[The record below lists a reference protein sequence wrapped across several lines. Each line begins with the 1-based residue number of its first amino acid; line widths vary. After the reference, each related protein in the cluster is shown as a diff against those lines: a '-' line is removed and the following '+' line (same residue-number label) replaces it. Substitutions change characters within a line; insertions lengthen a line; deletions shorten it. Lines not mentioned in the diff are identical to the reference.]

1 MRWYVRCLL
10 PWVVVPLMAG
20 AAAAQ
25 AVDLSPSAT
34 TTSSTTPGPTHSS
47 RPVGSYTPY
56 RLVSY
61 VRCDLHVH
69 GLTRTDLLQRAADM
83 GLIFRGLAWELGWE
97 LAGQV
102 LAPTIAEIMA
112 VSTPS
117 QGVTEYM
124 SSDHPLNVDSFRSAA
139 LPTSGRRLR
148 PMVQVHEGK
157 RAAGGQQDEARDR
170 RAALAVDARTQ
181 ADPEA
186 VGARQLQVAWNAS
199 DVILLLSIQFEML
212 PNDQGRRAG
221 QVVAHRRRCGC
232 TAVPTQSILGMLSRT
247 PPCLQRRRGTL
258 LRANGS

>member
-1 MRWYVRCLL
+1 MRATSLL
-10 PWVVVPLMAG
+10 PLILLPLMA
-20 AAAAQ
+20 AAATAQ
-25 AVDLSPSAT
+25 AVDVSPSAT

-69 GLTRTDLLQRAADM
+69 GITRTDLLQKAADM
-83 GLIFRGLAWELGWE
+83 GLIFRGLAWELGWQ
-97 LAGQV
+97 LSGQL

-117 QGVTEYM
+117 QGVTEYI

-148 PMVQVHEGK
+148 PMLQVH
-157 RAAGGQQDEARDR
+157 AGERVTGGPQDEAHDR
-170 RAALAVDARTQ
+170 RAALIALDAHAQ
-181 ADPEA
+181 AEA
-186 VGARQLQVAWNAS
+186 AGSRQLQVAWNAS

-212 PNDQGRRAG
+212 PNDQGRRAAC
-221 QVVAHRRRCGC
+221 QAIAHRSSCGC
-232 TAVPTQSILGMLSRT
+232 TPGLDPSQPILVMLSRT
-247 PPCLQRRRGTL
+247 PCLQNRQGTL
-258 LRANGS
+258 SRGSG